1 MVKGLSGNSE
11 DEQALYKRLEAV
23 IAAQGH
29 IIRKVAGTA
38 SKGSF
43 NISTGVISIRDDLEA
58 VQRIKTL
65 LHEYGHAVDFAMNPD
80 ENISRPHRELVAE
93 SVAYIVASRLGVDTS
108 RYTSGYLASWG
119 GEAGELAVVA
129 DTAQTVAMKII
140 DKLAESSDFAFL
152 I

>member
-1 MVKGLSGNSE
+1 M
-11 DEQALYKRLEAV
+11 
-23 IAAQGH
+23 
-29 IIRKVAGTA
+29 
-38 SKGSF
+38 
-43 NISTGVISIRDDLEA
+43 
-58 VQRIKTL
+58 
-65 LHEYGHAVDFAMNPD
+65 
-80 ENISRPHRELVAE
+80 
-93 SVAYIVASRLGVDTS
+93 VAYIVASRLGVDTS